1 MKNDKNKQEEQG
13 EIVEEQ
19 SSGEVDSVDEEKPE
33 EEILEDLEKE
43 TESSF
48 AKATADKEVVDD
60 DKKQVEYLKDQLARA
75 VAETRNVEKR
85 FFDEKQEFVKYANR
99 DLLLQLLPAF
109 DLLFLAGKYVED
121 EGVKLTIKRIE
132 DVFAEIG
139 VKKVETEG
147 KKFDANVMECVET
160 KEGDDGIVLKE
171 IKPGFTLYGKLLT
184 PATVVVGAGKNSEEI
199 VN

>member
-1 MKNDKNKQEEQG
+1 MKDDKKKQEEI
-13 EIVEEQ
+13 EETEEQ
-19 SSGEVDSVDEEKPE
+19 SSEEMGSDVESEDKTE
-33 EEILEDLEKE
+33 EEVLEDLEQE
-43 TESSF
+43 TE
-48 AKATADKEVVDD
+48 EVVDD
-60 DKKQVEYLKDQLARA
+60 DKKQIEYLKDQLARA
-75 VAETRNVEKR
+75 VAETRNIEKR

-99 DLLLQLLPAF
+99 DLLLRLLPAF
-109 DLLFLAGKYVED
+109 DMLFLAGKYVED

-160 KEGDDGIVLKE
+160 KEGEEGVVLKE

-184 PATVVVGAGKNSEEI
+184 PATVVVGAGKAN
-199 VN
+199 

>member
-1 MKNDKNKQEEQG
+1 MKDDKKQKDTQEES
-13 EIVEEQ
+13 VEEQ
-19 SSGEVDSVDEEKPE
+19 DSEEMGSTDEEKPE
-33 EEILEDLEKE
+33 EEVLEDLEQE
-43 TESSF
+43 TE
-48 AKATADKEVVDD
+48 DVVDD
-60 DKKQVEYLKDQLARA
+60 DKKQIEYLKDQLARA
-75 VAETRNVEKR
+75 VAETRNIEKR

-99 DLLLQLLPAF
+99 DLLLRLLPAF
-109 DLLFLAGKYVED
+109 DMLFLAGKYVED

-160 KEGDDGIVLKE
+160 KEGEEGVVLKE

-184 PATVVVGAGKNSEEI
+184 PATVVVGAGKGN
-199 VN
+199 